1 MNSDCLLQDQEN
13 ISDSESSEA
22 TILSSNES
30 FSESVPEN
38 CEVAKILDHKLQ
50 LPKDLCEDGQIFH
63 ELFSTSTW
71 NGLSNEE
78 KEHLTK
84 FLPEFPENSKREQ
97 DNTVQLLFSNK
108 IFRFGQTPLDQFHAN
123 LQDGNY
129 RPDIAHYRK
138 CILKEEERDQ
148 RIRECERIS
157 LLAEKMVISREKQLR
172 YAYTSGDTHLNS
184 DDKLS
189 RSKLSASI
197 AAMRGNKR
205 YFQELLKVF
214 DELNYSLSDDETI
227 PNRSHLQLTKKQIKQ
242 FSDQDNVESVADF
255 RIVSTTS
262 TKEKNWDHM
271 TESIISNEKYKQ
283 MLRNFRKRKNIE
295 PDHAEMEIGE
305 IKLKEII
312 SRSSLLN
319 SRKILIG
326 NSCTISN
333 KKPSTSDSIRIKQET
348 STKPIINLGIAAK
361 NQIQKPQ
368 NKNLCKVDV
377 QEKPL
382 KLGSQSET
390 DEEDWIKA
398 NIIKIE
404 PNENS
409 TQSKGNMKLE
419 QKVQKIQQKMKI
431 PYQQQQQLANTN
443 VFNRKRSNIDNVQ
456 PRAGK
461 KIIIDAGGI
470 VKPSFIT
477 KNMSTIQNNIS
488 KKNLVLDTSINTE
501 YEVVE
506 YSPEMTHDTQNCF
519 LSLIRD
525 IFCST
530 TDHRIKL
537 EELRKRI
544 NVWLKNPVALTN
556 IWFKDVEQ
564 WGSLLISAVHFL
576 SGEFLDQPQHFV
588 PYLEFKSQMNIYQWI
603 GAGRDSDARM
613 LSLNQYWLS
622 RRNDMGIKASNAL
635 KQKPFTK
642 ILTNPEK
649 NESNYL
655 LQSISPPNH
664 RCRSTWKVQCPTKS
678 ELAEFQTQEQKRY
691 ENPYF
696 PFIYYQHGYES
707 VVGPL
712 RDMHL
717 PVSVITKA
725 RDNNILIP
733 DRPNYITTVAI
744 VRDAIARLPNGEGTF
759 DAICELVKY
768 SKFLTLNLSE
778 NVIRSF
784 VSTALDTISS
794 ENHDSSAKFDNKRK
808 LWVYMHRNRSEEEF
822 ERIYQQQQG
831 NIKPKKAAYRK
842 INPMENIIRV
852 STNNSGNGNSTG
864 SATTIKVSKVNTD
877 SEMMQQ
883 MPALAA
889 FETKKI
895 NQMHSSPPPLKI
907 SPKRFIKTVNSDKS
921 IEAFDVEASLDA
933 HTTPIVKAS
942 DSKTSRVIL
951 KATPQM
957 SQLQTNNLMM
967 GAISAG
973 RSQSTK
979 VTTVL
984 GSKKIIGK
992 PVTIGQNETISIVS
1006 QSNLS
1011 NNSNYIVTMS
1021 PSNGD
1026 RLKSSEPPALQATSL
1041 QQAKPT
1047 MSQKSFVMVSAN
1059 NEKMSLSQQSQK
1071 FIIASSTPQLGNQ
1084 KGGKVITLP
1093 RNQTPMLSQQKQI
1106 LTNVIVQ
1113 QQKAKSGQQ
1122 IMLSANNTQKIP
1134 ISINSSVQTSST
1146 PTTIIQIQQPSTS
1159 ITNSNLNS
1167 TKSTVFQ
1174 LRQLKQDGSQQTMI
1188 LKPQII
1194 KNVGSNS
1201 DLPAPPLIVNKIL
1214 KSTANSVLQGSQ
1226 IITTTAQKMSTETT
1240 NSPIF
1245 ARVVSSGGRQLIDGI
1260 MPKNAGTFK
1269 LAGAGGVQQNVLQ
1282 ISGSPQYTVVSKG
1295 KTIVSPST
1303 KITTSKSNTTT
1314 NLTPTQNILITSHTN
1329 NSNQAIMQSSSHV
1342 QHQPLKI
1349 VQGGTITAQQLLNA
1363 KLINVQALGNKG
1375 FKPSSG
1381 IKMLNSQGYI
1391 TNLGTKTGGVPIIIA
1406 GKSTNQASTNQTGQ
1420 GIVLQANS
1428 SQNNTF
1434 ILNSNQTTL
1443 KMQGNIISQPQ
1454 QTVVL
1459 GNQVLKVQSLNQ
1471 MQAQKQSTSSAK
1483 SNTETVVLATNSG
1496 KNQTINNP
1504 SSPNQDGKQMS
1515 VTNSSGQQIILG
1527 STLKVLKNMISKNN
1541 NMSQQTARVVLTPSS
1556 GSQGGQFAQQIIL
1569 PANFQG
1575 IKTLKVIQQA
1585 RLVQNNVGNTS
1596 GVADNKTVTLANNQ
1610 DEGTNE

>member
-1 MNSDCLLQDQEN
+1 
-13 ISDSESSEA
+13 
-22 TILSSNES
+22 
-30 FSESVPEN
+30 
-38 CEVAKILDHKLQ
+38 
-50 LPKDLCEDGQIFH
+50 
-63 ELFSTSTW
+63 
-71 NGLSNEE
+71 
-78 KEHLTK
+78 
-84 FLPEFPENSKREQ
+84 
-97 DNTVQLLFSNK
+97 
-108 IFRFGQTPLDQFHAN
+108 
-123 LQDGNY
+123 
-129 RPDIAHYRK
+129 
-138 CILKEEERDQ
+138 
-148 RIRECERIS
+148 
-157 LLAEKMVISREKQLR
+157 
-172 YAYTSGDTHLNS
+172 
-184 DDKLS
+184 
-189 RSKLSASI
+189 
-197 AAMRGNKR
+197 
-205 YFQELLKVF
+205 
-214 DELNYSLSDDETI
+214 
-227 PNRSHLQLTKKQIKQ
+227 
-242 FSDQDNVESVADF
+242 
-255 RIVSTTS
+255 
-262 TKEKNWDHM
+262 
-271 TESIISNEKYKQ
+271 
-283 MLRNFRKRKNIE
+283 
-295 PDHAEMEIGE
+295 MEIGE

-312 SRSSLLN
+312 ARSSILN
-319 SRKILIG
+319 SKKNIIG
-326 NSCTISN
+326 SNFTISN
-333 KKPSTSDSIRIKQET
+333 KKLSTSDSIRIKQDP
-348 STKPIINLGIAAK
+348 STKPIINLGITAK

-368 NKNLCKVDV
+368 NKNLYKVDV

-404 PNENS
+404 PNENLS
-409 TQSKGNMKLE
+409 QSKGNIKSE
-419 QKVQKIQQKMKI
+419 QKVQKQQLKMKI
-431 PYQQQQQLANTN
+431 PYQQPQQQLANVN
-443 VFNRKRSNIDNVQ
+443 VFNRKRSNIDNSQ

-470 VKPSFIT
+470 VKSSFIS
-477 KNMSTIQNNIS
+477 KNTSSTQNNII
-488 KKNLVLDTSINTE
+488 KKNPVMDTSMNAD

-506 YSPEMTHDTQNCF
+506 YSPEMTQDTQNCF

-544 NVWLKNPVALTN
+544 NIWLKNPIAPTN
-556 IWFKDVEQ
+556 AWYKDVEQ

-622 RRNDMGIKASNAL
+622 RRNEMGIKASNAL

-664 RCRSTWKVQCPTKS
+664 RCRSTWKVQSPTKS
-678 ELAEFQTQEQKRY
+678 ELAEFQAQEQKRY

-696 PFIYYQHGYES
+696 PFIYNQHGYES

-733 DRPNYITTVAI
+733 DRPNFITTVAI

-768 SKFLTLNLSE
+768 SKFLTLNLNE

-831 NIKPKKAAYRK
+831 NIKPKKTVYRK

-852 STNNSGNGNSTG
+852 STNTSSNVNSVGN
-864 SATTIKVSKVNTD
+864 TTAIKVSKISTD
-877 SEMMQQ
+877 SETMPQ

-889 FETKKI
+889 FDTKKI
-895 NQMHSSPPPLKI
+895 NQVQSSPPPLKI
-907 SPKRFIKTVNSDKS
+907 SPKRFIKTVSSDKS
-921 IEAFDVEASLDA
+921 IEPFDVEASLDA

-942 DSKTSRVIL
+942 DNKTSRVIL
-951 KATPQM
+951 KATSQI
-957 SQLQTNNLMM
+957 SQLQANNLMNP
-967 GAISAG
+967 G
-973 RSQSTK
+973 RSQSPK

-984 GSKKIIGK
+984 GTKKVIGK
-992 PVTIGQNETISIVS
+992 PVVIGQNETISMAS
-1006 QSNLS
+1006 QSNPS
-1011 NNSNYIVTMS
+1011 NSSNYIVTMS

-1026 RLKSSEPPALQATSL
+1026 KLKSSDPPALQTSL
-1041 QQAKPT
+1041 QQAKST
-1047 MSQKSFVMVSAN
+1047 MSQKNFVMVSAN
-1059 NEKMSLSQQSQK
+1059 NEKMPLAQQSQK
-1071 FIIASSTPQLGNQ
+1071 FIITSSSPQLASQ

-1122 IMLSANNTQKIP
+1122 ILLSTNNTQKIP
-1134 ISINSSVQTSST
+1134 LSINSSVQTSSI
-1146 PTTIIQIQQPSTS
+1146 PTSLIQIQHPSTS
-1159 ITNSNLNS
+1159 VTTSNLSS

-1188 LKPQII
+1188 LKPQIV
-1194 KNVGSNS
+1194 KNVTPNN

-1214 KSTANSVLQGSQ
+1214 KSTSSSISQGSH
-1226 IITTTAQKMSTETT
+1226 IITTTAQKISTETT
-1240 NSPIF
+1240 SSPIF

-1260 MPKNAGTFK
+1260 LPKNAGTFK
-1269 LAGAGGVQQNVLQ
+1269 LAGTGGVQQNVLQ

-1295 KTIVSPST
+1295 KTIVSPTT
-1303 KITTSKSNTTT
+1303 KITTSKVNTST

-1329 NSNQAIMQSSSHV
+1329 NSNQAIMQTSQPPV
-1342 QHQPLKI
+1342 QQQPLKI

-1375 FKPSSG
+1375 FKPTSG
-1381 IKMLNSQGYI
+1381 IK
-1391 TNLGTKTGGVPIIIA
+1391 
-1406 GKSTNQASTNQTGQ
+1406 
-1420 GIVLQANS
+1420 
-1428 SQNNTF
+1428 
-1434 ILNSNQTTL
+1434 
-1443 KMQGNIISQPQ
+1443 
-1454 QTVVL
+1454 
-1459 GNQVLKVQSLNQ
+1459 
-1471 MQAQKQSTSSAK
+1471 
-1483 SNTETVVLATNSG
+1483 
-1496 KNQTINNP
+1496 
-1504 SSPNQDGKQMS
+1504 
-1515 VTNSSGQQIILG
+1515 
-1527 STLKVLKNMISKNN
+1527 
-1541 NMSQQTARVVLTPSS
+1541 
-1556 GSQGGQFAQQIIL
+1556 
-1569 PANFQG
+1569 
-1575 IKTLKVIQQA
+1575 
-1585 RLVQNNVGNTS
+1585 
-1596 GVADNKTVTLANNQ
+1596 
-1610 DEGTNE
+1610 